1 MGAFKMYQLLQATGK
16 KYLECDVRIDILKA
30 PEIQVPEYA
39 NATPDFVNT
48 YSRKLADADPIP
60 ITAENILEWVNT
72 VSPAHDD
79 VVFVYFTGH
88 GGTYPS
94 GDNVGEF
101 HLSLPSG
108 AFNRGR
114 LVEAMDRLGC
124 RLKILLTDTG
134 SYSVS
139 LLKFGPHPVNF
150 ATFYKHLFFQHEG
163 FLNVV
168 SAEARR
174 IRSINS
180 TTWWF
185 VYSSIC

>member
-1 MGAFKMYQLLQATGK
+1 MLFDA
-16 KYLECDVRIDILKA
+16 
-30 PEIQVPEYA
+30 
-39 NATPDFVNT
+39 
-48 YSRKLADADPIP
+48 YSRKLANAGS

-101 HLSLPSG
+101 HLSLPPDG

-124 RLKILLTDTG
+124 RLKNPAHR
-134 SYSVS
+134 Y
-139 LLKFGPHPVNF
+139 
-150 ATFYKHLFFQHEG
+150 
-163 FLNVV
+163 
-168 SAEARR
+168 
-174 IRSINS
+174 
-180 TTWWF
+180 W
-185 VYSSIC
+185 